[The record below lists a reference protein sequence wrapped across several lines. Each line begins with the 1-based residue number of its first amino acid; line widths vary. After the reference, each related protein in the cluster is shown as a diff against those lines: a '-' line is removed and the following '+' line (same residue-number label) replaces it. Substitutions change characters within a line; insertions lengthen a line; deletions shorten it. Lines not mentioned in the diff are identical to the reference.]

1 MPQSVPDRLTLRGE
15 DMPMLYYADTDE
27 VWLRAKQIHTF
38 TGAASMA
45 QTLQRVDGDDKCSPK
60 NLFGA
65 RGCRLGLVC

>member
-1 MPQSVPDRLTLRGE
+1 
-15 DMPMLYYADTDE
+15 MPMLYYADADE

-45 QTLQRVDGDDKCSPK
+45 QTLQRVDGDDKGSLK

-65 RGCRLGLVC
+65 RGCRQGLVC